1 MSQFKSIKRPL
12 VLALL
17 MAGSYCGYSQ
27 QQKADTT
34 EVVEKQ
40 DTVLPKGTISGQ
52 VLTEEGAPVSNAEV
66 FVYNI
71 DDIIGS
77 STTDSAGNYLTNRM
91 FPGVYRVW
99 VKSKGYNRKSIDSV
113 QVVAWKDTKLDVRLS
128 VFKTSEIPKPEQN
141 NLLVVPVS
149 NPATTMQRSNR

>member
-1 MSQFKSIKRPL
+1 MFQFPSIKRL
-12 VLALL
+12 LLLSFL
-17 MAGSYCGYSQ
+17 MAGSYCGFAQ

-34 EVVEKQ
+34 DVVEKQ

-52 VLTEEGAPVSNAEV
+52 VLTEEGIPIYNAEV
-66 FVYNI
+66 YVYNV

-99 VKSKGYNRKSIDSV
+99 VKRRGYTRKSIDAIPV
-113 QVVAWKDTKLDVRLS
+113 IAWKDTKLDIRLS
-128 VFKTSEIPKPEQN
+128 VFKTSEVPKPEQN
-141 NLLVVPVS
+141 SLLIVPVS
-149 NPATTMQRSNR
+149 SPPATVQGVRR